1 MKKWKCAVCGYI
13 HTGDTAPESC
23 PVCYA
28 TKDKFALAPAG
39 EQGMTL
45 SAYLEANIKGET
57 WEVTHYMAMALK
69 AQTLGLPEV
78 AEALYRIASEEAY
91 HGANFIQ
98 RGSKVAALK
107 SKMDSSNQ
115 LSDELKKDVEQ
126 MLSGELN
133 AHKGKNQ
140 AASLAKAEG
149 YDELAGFFR
158 IAAEDESRHAEILK
172 GLLKKYF

>member
-1 MKKWKCAVCGYI
+1 MKQWKCTVCGYI
-13 HTGDTAPESC
+13 HTGETPPDSC

-28 TKDKFALAPAG
+28 TKEKFAAAAAG
-39 EQGMTL
+39 EQGMSL

-69 AQTLGLPEV
+69 AQIMGLPEV

-98 RGSKVAALK
+98 RGSKIPALK
-107 SKMDSSNQ
+107 SKIDSSNQ
-115 LSDELKKDVEQ
+115 ISDDLKKDIEQ
-126 MLSGELN
+126 MLEGELG

-140 AASLAKAEG
+140 VASLAKAEG
-149 YDELAGFFR
+149 HEELAGFFR
-158 IAAEDESRHAEILK
+158 IAAEDESRHARILQ
-172 GLLKKYF
+172 GLLKKHF